1 MASMKAWK
9 VTGVGSP
16 ERVMEMGEYVIP
28 QPGPGEVQVQ
38 VVAAGM
44 GLPDVLMCRGEYVF
58 SPALPFTPGQEVAGV
73 ISAVG
78 EGASAAIGQR
88 VMGVTAFYNG
98 NGSYAQYCL
107 APEFAL
113 YPIPEGMSDIE
124 AAAFGIPYH
133 TAWIGLVL
141 RAAMQ
146 PGETLLVHGG
156 AGGTGSA
163 AIQLGKALGARVIAT
178 ASSNE
183 KLDYCRAL
191 GADHC
196 INYSE
201 QDFVA
206 TVLEVTDGRGADV
219 VYDPVGGEI
228 FERSVACTASNGR
241 LLAIGFASGRW
252 GMADTHELVMRNCSV
267 LGVFV
272 GAYGHDAMLQVH
284 EALTDLYQAKKIAVQ
299 VAAQIPFEQVS
310 QYLGRL
316 ERREVQG
323 KVVVSSSAFA

>member
-1 MASMKAWK
+1 MKAWS

-16 ERVMEMGEYVIP
+16 EQVIADGECAIP
-28 QPGPGEVQVQ
+28 QPGPGEVQLQ
-38 VVAAGM
+38 VAAAGM
-44 GLPDVLMCRGEYVF
+44 GLPDVFMCKGEYVF
-58 SPALPFTPGQEVAGV
+58 SPALPFIPGQEVAGV
-73 ISAVG
+73 VSAVG
-78 EGASAAIGQR
+78 EGASATIGQR

-133 TAWIGLVL
+133 TAWVGLVL
-141 RAAMQ
+141 RAAIQ
-146 PGETLLVHGG
+146 PGEILLVHGG
-156 AGGTGSA
+156 SGGTGSA

-178 ASSNE
+178 ASAAR
-183 KLDYCRAL
+183 KLDYCREL

-206 TVLEVTDGRGADV
+206 TVLEITGGRGADV

-228 FERSVACTASNGR
+228 FERSVSCSASSGR
-241 LLAIGFASGRW
+241 LLAVGFASGKW
-252 GMADTHELVMRNCSV
+252 GMADTHELVMRNCGV
-267 LGVFV
+267 QGVFV
-272 GAYGHDAMLQVH
+272 GAYGHDEMLRAH
-284 EALTDLYQAKKIAVQ
+284 KALSDLYKAKKIAVQ
-299 VAAQIPFEQVS
+299 VGAQITFAEVA

-323 KVVVSSSAFA
+323 KVVVAL

>member
-1 MASMKAWK
+1 MMKAWR
-9 VTGVGSP
+9 VTSAGSP
-16 ERVMEMGEYVIP
+16 ERVIEVGECDIP

-44 GLPDVLMCRGEYVF
+44 GLPDVFMCKGEYVF
-58 SPALPFTPGQEVAGV
+58 SPSLPFIPGQEVAGV
-73 ISAVG
+73 VSAVG
-78 EGASAAIGQR
+78 EGAGATIGQR

-133 TAWIGLVL
+133 TAWVGLVL
-141 RAAMQ
+141 RAAML
-146 PGETLLVHGG
+146 PDETLLVHGG

-178 ASSNE
+178 ASTAD
-183 KLDYCRAL
+183 KLGYCRAL

-196 INYSE
+196 INYNE

-206 TVLEVTDGRGADV
+206 AVLEITGGRGADV
-219 VYDPVGGEI
+219 VYDPVGGAI
-228 FERSVACTASNGR
+228 FERSVSCSASGGR
-241 LLAIGFASGRW
+241 LLAIGFASGKW
-252 GMADTHELVMRNCSV
+252 GSADTHELVMRNCSV

-272 GAYGHDAMLQVH
+272 GAYGHDEMLRAH
-284 EALTDLYQAKKIAVQ
+284 EALSDLYKAKNIAVQ
-299 VAAQIPFEQVS
+299 VGAQITFGDVA

-323 KVVVSSSAFA
+323 KVVVAI

>member
-1 MASMKAWK
+1 MF
-9 VTGVGSP
+9 
-16 ERVMEMGEYVIP
+16 
-28 QPGPGEVQVQ
+28 
-38 VVAAGM
+38 
-44 GLPDVLMCRGEYVF
+44 F
-58 SPALPFTPGQEVAGV
+58 SPALPFIPGQEVAGV
-73 ISAVG
+73 VSAVG
-78 EGASAAIGQR
+78 EGASATIGQR

-133 TAWIGLVL
+133 TAWVGLVL
-141 RAAMQ
+141 RAAIQ
-146 PGETLLVHGG
+146 PGEILLVHGG
-156 AGGTGSA
+156 SGGTGSA
-163 AIQLGKALGARVIAT
+163 AIQLGKAMGARVIAT
-178 ASSNE
+178 ASTAC
-183 KLDYCRAL
+183 KLDYCREL

-206 TVLEVTDGRGADV
+206 IVLEITGGRGADV

-228 FERSVACTASNGR
+228 FERSVSCSASSGR
-241 LLAIGFASGRW
+241 LLAVGFASGKW
-252 GMADTHELVMRNCSV
+252 GTADTHELVMRNCGV
-267 LGVFV
+267 QGVFV
-272 GAYGHDAMLQVH
+272 GAYGHDEMLRAH
-284 EALTDLYQAKKIAVQ
+284 KALSDLYKAKKIAVQ
-299 VAAQIPFEQVS
+299 VGAKITFAEVA

-323 KVVVSSSAFA
+323 KVVVAL